1 MNKVNYDKDGVLF
14 ENLIPGDI
22 FTYNDKVYMKIEN
35 SFRHL
40 CKGCNYPFEY
50 ITCGKHTTVYDI
62 AVNLE
67 NGKVDSFD
75 GNTMVQI
82 KPLDRVEIEK
92 E

>member
-1 MNKVNYDKDGVLF
+1 MNKVNYEKDGVLF

-22 FTYNDKVYMKIEN
+22 FIYNDKVYMRIEN
-35 SFRHL
+35 SFGHL

-50 ITCGKHTTVYDI
+50 HTHGNYIIVCDI

-75 GNTMVQI
+75 GNMMVKI